1 MTDKEMQIYIDCLED
16 FNKTVDKLGLIRVS
30 ESIAINP
37 KNGRVKETVICPT
50 RTAEEKAFVEYFNHC
65 SDIPQSPTFIDYCF
79 TIDKKPSDFIS
90 RVLSFYTTKLTTK
103 EFIKRFYNA
112 DIMTFL
118 SENPAKYKNDDVE
131 QICLNHEDVYVVE
144 SNKYLNNTALL
155 YSRLTNMLKQAG
167 YKPEFITPDT
177 TFT

>member
-1 MTDKEMQIYIDCLED
+1 MTDKEEQIYIDSLEE
-16 FNKTVDKLGLIRVS
+16 FNQLVDKLGLTLVS

-37 KNGRVKETVICPT
+37 KNGRVTESWSCPN
-50 RTAEEKAFVEYFNHC
+50 RTTEEKAFVKYFNHC
-65 SDIPQSPTFIDYCF
+65 SDIPQPPTFVDCCF

-90 RVLSFYTTKLTTK
+90 RVLSFYTTKLTTN

-131 QICLNHEDVYVVE
+131 QICLNYEDVYVVE
-144 SNKYLNNTALL
+144 SNKYLNNTVLL